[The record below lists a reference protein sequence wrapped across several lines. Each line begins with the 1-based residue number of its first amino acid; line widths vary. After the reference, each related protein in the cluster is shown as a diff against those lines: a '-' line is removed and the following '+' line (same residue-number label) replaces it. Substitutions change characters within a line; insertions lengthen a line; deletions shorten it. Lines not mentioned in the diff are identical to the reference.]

1 MTKKTDKRSEKGK
14 NSRKGNRNVHNV
26 NYNEKVADFLRR
38 NNIQHVIGFSGGY
51 RDNEEQAK
59 KVIEQSMAVYQGNP
73 VAILTGGTDWNIPG
87 DATEIAKDHG
97 LPVIGV
103 LPQTGEKYKIKGMD
117 LELVIPPLYAQ
128 SEWCD
133 ESQLFAKISEGIE
146 LIGGGPGAG
155 VEIFQAMKIS
165 LDRVY
170 DGKTP
175 IFIAPI
181 TGFGGIEEVLYKSP
195 FVNTKFMPEKPF
207 EDGAS
212 AANYLLENL
221 K

>member
-1 MTKKTDKRSEKGK
+1 MANQGNYRS
-14 NSRKGNRNVHNV
+14 R
-26 NYNEKVADFLRR
+26 VADFLRR
-38 NNIQHVIGFSGGY
+38 NDIRHVIGFSGGY
-51 RDNEEQAK
+51 RDNEEHAR
-59 KVIEQSMAVYQGNP
+59 KVIEQSMTVYKGHP
-73 VAILTGGTDWNIPG
+73 IAILTGGTDWNIPG
-87 DATEIAKDHG
+87 DATAIAKDHG

-103 LPQTGEKYKIKGMD
+103 LPETGEKHKASGLD
-117 LELVIPPLYAQ
+117 LEVVVPPLYAQ

-133 ESQLFAKISEGIE
+133 ESQLFVKISNGIE
-146 LIGGGPGAG
+146 VIGGGPGTG

-170 DGKTP
+170 DKQMP

-181 TGFGGIEEVLYKSP
+181 AGFGGIEEVLYKSP

-207 EDGAS
+207 EDGT
-212 AANYLLENL
+212 AAAKYLLENL

>member
-1 MTKKTDKRSEKGK
+1 MSNFKDYQARVIG
-14 NSRKGNRNVHNV
+14 
-26 NYNEKVADFLRR
+26 FLREHDV
-38 NNIQHVIGFSGGY
+38 QFAVGFSGGY
-51 RDNEEQAK
+51 RDNEEYAK
-59 KVIEQSMAVYQGNP
+59 KLIEQSMKVYQNQP

-87 DATEIAKDHG
+87 DATTIAKDYG

-103 LPQTGEKYKIKGMD
+103 LPQTGEKHKASGID
-117 LELVIPPLYAQ
+117 LELVIPSLYGQ

-133 ESQLFAKISEGIE
+133 ESQLFAKISDGIE

-165 LDRVY
+165 LDRIH
-170 DGKTP
+170 DNKRP

-181 TGFGGIEEVLYKSP
+181 TGFGGIESVVYNSP
-195 FVNTKFMPEKPF
+195 FVNTKYMPEKPF
-207 EDGAS
+207 EDGTS

>member
-1 MTKKTDKRSEKGK
+1 MTNQTDYQSQ
-14 NSRKGNRNVHNV
+14 VL
-26 NYNEKVADFLRR
+26 DFLRR
-38 NNIQHVIGFSGGY
+38 DNIQFVVGFSGGY
-51 RDNEEQAK
+51 MDNEEQAK
-59 KVIEQSMAVYQGNP
+59 KVIEQSMKVYQGHP
-73 VAILTGGTDWNIPG
+73 IAILTGGTDWNLPG
-87 DATEIAKDHG
+87 DTTTIAKDHR

-103 LPQTGEKYKIKGMD
+103 LPETGEKYKAKGLD

-133 ESQLFAKISEGIE
+133 ESQLFAKMSDGIE

-181 TGFGGIEEVLYKSP
+181 TGFGGIEEVVYKSP
-195 FVNTKFMPEKPF
+195 FVNSKFMPEKPF
-207 EDGAS
+207 EDGTA

>member
-1 MTKKTDKRSEKGK
+1 MRNENYDKIVK
-14 NSRKGNRNVHNV
+14 
-26 NYNEKVADFLRR
+26 DFLRK
-38 NNIQHVIGFSGGY
+38 NYIQHVISFSGGY
-51 RDNEEQAK
+51 RDNKDQARK
-59 KVIEQSMAVYQGNP
+59 NIEQSMKVYQGHP
-73 VAILTGGTDWNIPG
+73 VAILTGGTEWNIPG
-87 DATEIAKDHG
+87 DATAIAKDYG

-103 LPQTGEKYKIKGMD
+103 LPEIGGKHKVKAMD

-133 ESQLFAKISEGIE
+133 ESQLFAKISDGIE

-170 DGKTP
+170 GRKTP

-181 TGFGGIEEVLYKSP
+181 TGFGGIEEVLYKSLC
-195 FVNTKFMPEKPF
+195 VNSKFMPEKPF
-207 EDGAS
+207 QDGTA
-212 AANYLLENL
+212 AANYLLEKL
-221 K
+221 R